1 MQAGTGSS
9 AGDTRPEEAFVYS
22 RRPGVGLFLALVL
35 VLTVAVPVSAKPRET
50 TRVVHFGSAVD
61 GTLTV
66 TPNVVFPGGYVDFTA
81 VARNDGPQTL
91 THATFG
97 LGNQA
102 ALPGPGG
109 PSLPAGWTIEAIT
122 PSVGSCTWDSAGAMC
137 DLGSLVGRG
146 GQATVYVLLKTSI
159 TPASGV
165 WASLKIA
172 EQVNDQGANTDTFYA
187 TSNVSAAAACNQ
199 IAESKVPGN
208 TPVGLEYCSD
218 DQESAVNVVT
228 SAFGAGS
235 LEHKKNGFVCSPG
248 GGAVCFGDYV
258 AVSVSNESTVTWTF
272 TWDVSLL
279 PKNFKLSRLAIMHHT
294 DAGATVRIAAD
305 DVCDSATDVE
315 CTIAGSVVLDATT
328 LTMQIRT
335 LENGFGKG
343 AG

>member
-35 VLTVAVPVSAKPRET
+35 ILTVAVPVSAKPKET
-50 TRVVHFGSAVD
+50 TRTVHFGSATD

-66 TPNVVFPGGYVDFTA
+66 TPNVVYPGGYVDFTA
-81 VARNDGPQTL
+81 VARNDGTQTL

-146 GQATVYVLLKTSI
+146 GQATVYVLLHAT
-159 TPASGV
+159 TAASGI

-172 EQVNDQGANTDTFYA
+172 EQVNDQGGNTDTFYA
-187 TSNVSAAAACNQ
+187 TSNVSAAATCNQ
-199 IAESKVPGN
+199 AAASKLPSD
-208 TPVGLEYCSD
+208 TPVALGYCSD
-218 DQESAVNVVT
+218 DQDSAVNVVT
-228 SAFGAGS
+228 NAFGAGS
-235 LEHKKNGFVCSPG
+235 LNQQNNGFVCSPG

-258 AVSVSNESTVTWTF
+258 AVAVTSESLVTWTF

-279 PKNFKLSRLAIMHHT
+279 PRTFRLSRLAIMHKP
-294 DAGATVRIAAD
+294 DEGAAVRIAASD
-305 DVCDSATDVE
+305 LCDSATDVD
-315 CTIAGSVVLDATT
+315 CTIPDSVVLTDTT
-328 LTMQIRT
+328 LSMQIRT